1 MTTIPN
7 TVSGYS
13 EYAAKEFLQTAVFID
28 DRIYEPKEGKVSEPK
43 VVAAPKVRKKAV
55 KSAVQAEEAPAN
67 LDDGVVDDEEYS
79 PHDIVN
85 SFAKKQII
93 CSLYQP
99 RPKAKVSKASDIQQ
113 LCLASDIVI
122 VDWDL
127 YGDQGKKA
135 KELVEGLIKQAVE
148 DVPEQLR
155 LILVYTQEANLF
167 DIASQL
173 YEKVSQSI
181 GDEFTPQQ
189 EEDGLAFHTANS
201 RVSIL
206 GKTGRPRPDEYKEH
220 EVEEKDLADAA
231 VKEFAKLASGL
242 LHASVLLGLAKI
254 KQNSRK
260 ILSKFPSTLDPAF
273 LNHRAMSLPNEEAG
287 NHIVPLL
294 VSEIEAVLE
303 DKLPDPLI
311 HEKVIRDWCLN
322 VWKPGTHVIE
332 LIGENK
338 DSREFA
344 TDYCLMGKEMREK
357 YKDVQIISQAITKNG
372 EWNGD
377 RKFLRVLS
385 SYLLSEPASKSNH
398 EFSRL
403 MSSRTYYDEHAKELK
418 LGTIVYQEEEVDE
431 KTVGHYFICLQ
442 PVCDSVRLDKERK
455 FIFIEID
462 EMRQDGKNKFSHP
475 VFTSDDSLKELLTLP
490 KSYNCF
496 VAEFA
501 PDHKLKVVLAK
512 KVADGGSVFEDCL
525 GRQFIWL
532 DQLKE
537 AHAQRVVE
545 RFARE
550 LSRVGLTESEWQR
563 FLG

>member
-1 MTTIPN
+1 MTILN
-7 TVSGYS
+7 TVSEYS

-28 DRIYEPKEGKVSEPK
+28 DRIYVPKEGKVSEPK
-43 VVAAPKVRKKAV
+43 VVAAPKARKKAV
-55 KSAVQAEEAPAN
+55 KSAAQDEETPAN
-67 LDDGVVDDEEYS
+67 LYDDEAEDEEYS
-79 PHDIVN
+79 PYDIVN

-99 RPKAKVSKASDIQQ
+99 RKKAKVSKTSDIQQ

-127 YGDQGKKA
+127 YGDQGEKA
-135 KELVEGLIKQAVE
+135 KELVEGLIKQAVQ

-167 DIASQL
+167 DIADQL
-173 YEKVSQSI
+173 YKEVFQSI
-181 GDEFTPQQ
+181 GDEFMPQR

-206 GKTGRPRPDEYKEH
+206 GKTGRSRLEEYKEH
-220 EVEEKDLADAA
+220 EVEEKDLADVA

-303 DKLPDPLI
+303 DKLPNPLI
-311 HEKVIRDWCLN
+311 HEKVVRDWCLN
-322 VWKPGTHVIE
+322 VWEPGKHVVDLVGAE
-332 LIGENK
+332 VK
-338 DSREFA
+338 FREIA
-344 TDYCLMGKEMREK
+344 TDFCLKGKEMRK
-357 YKDVQIISQAITKNG
+357 GHKDVQIIAQAITKKG

-377 RKFLRVLS
+377 RETLRKLS
-385 SYLLSEPASKSNH
+385 SFLLSEPASKSNH

-418 LGTIVYQEEEVDE
+418 LGTIVYQEEVVDK
-431 KTVGHYFICLQ
+431 KTVGHYFLCLQ

-462 EMRQDGKNKFSHP
+462 KTEQNGKNKFSHP
-475 VFTSDDSLKELLTLP
+475 VFFSDGSLQELLTVP

-496 VAEFA
+496 VAEFS
-501 PDHKLKVVLAK
+501 PNPKLKVVLAEK
-512 KVADGGSVFEDCL
+512 AVGNSKAFEDCQ
-525 GRQFIWL
+525 GRNFVWL

-537 AHAQRVVE
+537 PHAQRVVE